1 MNKKNEI
8 SSILNSCN
16 NLFEIFNYHLA
27 KTPHK
32 KVFFKKEKIWDSSNF
47 IETSKR
53 IKKISL
59 FLIKN
64 RIKKGDRVFLLS
76 NNRIEWVEFDLA
88 IMMSGGVT
96 VPSFVTNNT
105 TDNEFIIKD
114 CQPKFIVLEDEK
126 VFKKNKRFLN
136 KFKNKIVLIEPSEN
150 FTDYKEI
157 ISYKDKQI
165 KKITVKKKDISSIIY
180 TSGTTGNP
188 KGVILTHKSIMH
200 NLQGAI
206 ELINDFNLKNERFF
220 SFLPLSH
227 SYERMAGLY
236 FPILIGAEIY
246 FCSTTDKLLS
256 EIKEVKPTI
265 LSAVPRLYENIFKKI
280 KFQINKTNFLV
291 SYLLKKTF
299 LLIENNPK
307 ENINFFEKFLVTIF
321 LKYILKKKVLQIF
334 GKKIKV
340 LISGGAALNPD
351 VGIFFNKLGISL
363 LQGYGQTEA
372 SPLISCNRKKNND
385 PYTVGQP
392 VKDVKVKIS
401 NNGEILVSGDNLMQ
415 GYWKSKKL
423 TNETLKCGWLH
434 TGDLGKID
442 EQGRIIITGR
452 KKELIVTS
460 GGENISSQKI
470 ENMLLS
476 FDEISQ
482 AIVYG
487 DGKPFIIALIK
498 LNDDY
503 KKTDVKKLI
512 QALNY
517 NLNSIEKIRKF
528 IVMDLEPTYENG
540 LMTQTMKLKKKKIFL
555 RYKKEIGRL
564 YGNL

>member
-27 KTPHK
+27 KTPYR

-53 IKKISL
+53 IKKISF

-96 VPSFVTNNT
+96 VPSFVTNNR

-165 KKITVKKKDISSIIY
+165 KKISVKKKDISSIIY

-206 ELINDFNLKNERFF
+206 ELINDFDLKNERFF

-321 LKYILKKKVLQIF
+321 LKYILKKKILQIL

-487 DGKPFIIALIK
+487 DGKPFLIALIK